1 MNPYWLN
8 LARRNWQA
16 VAALIVCLGFAAAQG
31 AAFQPVLAR
40 YRRDV
45 QRAIE
50 LGMPLDATGAQPAAP
65 PRTAALFAGNS
76 LDTAVAEEQG
86 TSGALTA
93 RLLDEVT
100 RLVAKC
106 GLEVVAT
113 EQGLVTQLPSSV
125 QVRAHLKL
133 RGRYAAFVDLLDR
146 LSRSRTLI
154 EVDRFTLQ
162 ADPGPG
168 QDQNIEVWMNQLILK
183 RAPRA
188 R

>member
-1 MNPYWLN
+1 MNPYWTN

-16 VAALIVCLGFAAAQG
+16 VAALLVCLGFAAAHN
-31 AAFQPVLAR
+31 AAFRPALAR
-40 YRRDV
+40 YRSSVR
-45 QRAIE
+45 QAAE
-50 LGMPLDATGAQPAAP
+50 LGMPLDATGAQRAAS
-65 PRTAALFAGNS
+65 PRVTALLARNS
-76 LDTAVAEEQG
+76 LNTAVAEEQG

-93 RLLDEVT
+93 GLLDEVT

-133 RGRYAAFVDLLDR
+133 RGRYAAFVDLLGE
-146 LSRSRTLI
+146 LARSGSLVAV
-154 EVDRFTLQ
+154 ERFTLQ
-162 ADPGPG
+162 AGAGGG
-168 QDQNIEVWMNQLILK
+168 QDIEVWMSQLILK
-183 RAPRA
+183 RTRSG

>member
-1 MNPYWLN
+1 MNPYWTN
-8 LARRNWQA
+8 LARRNWQTI
-16 VAALIVCLGFAAAQG
+16 AALLVCLGFAATHA

-45 QRAIE
+45 RQAAE
-50 LGMPLDATGAQPAAP
+50 LGMPLDATGTQPAAS
-65 PRTAALFAGNS
+65 PRTAALLAGNS
-76 LDTAVAEEQG
+76 LNAAVAEEQG

-93 RLLDEVT
+93 GLLDEVT

-133 RGRYAAFVDLLDR
+133 RGRYAAFVDLLGE
-146 LSRSRTLI
+146 LSRSGSLVA
-154 EVDRFTLQ
+154 VDRFTLQ
-162 ADPGPG
+162 AGAG
-168 QDQNIEVWMNQLILK
+168 GRQDLEVWMSQLILK
-183 RAPRA
+183 RTRSA